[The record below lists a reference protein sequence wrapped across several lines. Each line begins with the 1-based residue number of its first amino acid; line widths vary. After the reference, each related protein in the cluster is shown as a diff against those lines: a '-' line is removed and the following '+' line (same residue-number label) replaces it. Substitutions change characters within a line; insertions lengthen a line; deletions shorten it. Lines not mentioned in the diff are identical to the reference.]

1 MPVNRN
7 AGRQL
12 PSCVYSQIAITGAI
26 APPTADP
33 LSKIATAIPRS
44 DLGNHSD
51 TALVAPGQLAASP
64 APSRNRN
71 ARKLLKPVAS
81 DVAIATTEYHA
92 TANDNPRRVPSL
104 SSSLPETTWKI
115 V

>member
-1 MPVNRN
+1 MKPSNPVITN

-12 PSCVYSQIAITGAI
+12 PSRVWSQIASGPAT

-44 DLGNHSD
+44 DFGNHSD

-64 APSRNRN
+64 DPSRKRK

-81 DVAIATTEYHA
+81 DVAIATVEYHS
-92 TANDNPRRVPSL
+92 TAKDNPRRVPRRSNMR
-104 SSSLPETTWKI
+104 
-115 V
+115 